1 MTYKETAQMISSMGL
16 PFAYYQFPEGTEQ
29 ACPFVCFYFES
40 SDDFK
45 ADNTNYQ
52 KIRPLTIELYT
63 DNKDFSLENTI
74 ESVLEVNG
82 FVYTREET
90 YLSSEQMY
98 MVTYMTEIIIT
109 EEEE

>member
-1 MTYKETAQMISSMGL
+1 MTYKEIAQMVASFDL
-16 PFAYYQFPEGTEQ
+16 PYAYYQFPEGTEQ
-29 ACPFVCFYFES
+29 ACPFICFYFENS
-40 SDDFK
+40 ADFM
-45 ADNTNYQ
+45 ADNENYQ

-74 ESVLEVNG
+74 EAALAANG
-82 FVYTREET
+82 LSYTREES

-109 EEEE
+109 EEE